1 MSGRRSHP
9 RFTISASS
17 EGSLQVLRDVLV
29 EGLDGDKLAVIGR
42 QAGVAGE
49 ILALEPAEADGERF
63 DVCVMESRPIVADG
77 ALRHRLKLQLVERL
91 PLALGHAGTTLAV
104 LAQRIP
110 VRVVN
115 CSSAGCLLDANGRLE
130 KSTIGSL
137 RLAIEGQE
145 FADDIQVVRCQ
156 TVQGS
161 SSYQIGAEFLWIV
174 PPGPTSLRR
183 RGISPAAASGS
194 SL

>member
-9 RFTISASS
+9 RFTMSASS

-49 ILALEPAEADGERF
+49 ILALEPAGADGERF

-77 ALRHRLKLQLVERL
+77 ALRHRLMLQLVEPL
-91 PLALGHAGTTLAV
+91 PLVLGHAGTLAV
-104 LAQRIP
+104 LVQRIP

-130 KSTIGSL
+130 KATIGSL

-174 PPGPTSLRR
+174 PPGPASLRR
-183 RGISPAAASGS
+183 RGISPAASGS